1 MGKPTLR
8 KVIAGAAILAMTLLG
23 AAGCGAQTQK
33 EPAAKGAAA
42 SATGA
47 KTKLNV
53 GYLPAPG
60 DVLFFVAKDKG
71 FFDQEGL
78 DVEMFQ
84 FTNSGEGL
92 NAIKSGK
99 LDTGAFGTAAPQT
112 FIAKGTPF
120 VAIAGMQSEGHG
132 IVAKPENV
140 DRFRTPQGF
149 VGQRVATVR
158 MSTGDAVW
166 RYGLSQAGIDWKT
179 QVTIMELDSPA
190 AVMEAVKKGAAD
202 AGNVWAPFTEMAEQ
216 QGLKVADWSSSYM
229 PGHVCCRVVATE
241 DVLKAKR
248 DAFVRFDKALIRAY
262 EFYSQNQDETVNI
275 LANYV
280 KIDKELIKKS
290 TYSGHIHSIPD
301 PDKKRFTAFWEAM
314 KKDGYIQ
321 SDLDI
326 SRFVD
331 PAIYKEA
338 LDQLQAAEPGN
349 GAYNRLASEYAA
361 NNR

>member
-1 MGKPTLR
+1 MQKPALR
-8 KVIAGAAILAMTLLG
+8 KVIAGAMILAVTAL
-23 AAGCGAQTQK
+23 ATAGCGAQGQK
-33 EPAAKGAAA
+33 KTAAKDAAA
-42 SATGA
+42 PATSA
-47 KTKLNV
+47 KIKLNV
-53 GYLPAPG
+53 GYLPTPG

-120 VAIAGMQSEGHG
+120 VVIAGMQSEGHG

-149 VGQRVATVR
+149 VGQRIATVR

-166 RYGLSQAGIDWKT
+166 RYGLSQAGIDWKS

-190 AVMEAVKKGAAD
+190 AVIEAIKKGAAD
-202 AGNVWAPFTEMAEQ
+202 AGNVWAPFSEMAEQ

-229 PGHVCCRVVATE
+229 PGHVCCRVVAMDET
-241 DVLKAKR
+241 LKAKR

-262 EFYSQNQDETVNI
+262 DFYTRNQDETVNI

-280 KIDKELIKKS
+280 KIDKELLEKS

-314 KKDGYIQ
+314 KQDGYIQ

-326 SRFVD
+326 SRFIE

-338 LDQLQAAEPGN
+338 LEQLRAAEPGN
-349 GAYNRLASEYAA
+349 ATYSRLEAEYKV
-361 NNR
+361 NNL